1 MKMFLPVLFVL
12 ICFNA
17 KSQTDT
23 LYTNSEK
30 IACSVK
36 EITPD
41 AVRFAYPGED
51 LINSVYKNTIQKI
64 VFKSG
69 RVQTFAEST
78 SYKTV
83 KGAEDYEN
91 VALSQVE
98 SEVKGLFKV
107 GDVSSK
113 AKGTTVFS
121 SMEKVKERA
130 IKKLK
135 IQAAMLGANIIYITQ
150 SNTSGNQYGTQYQ
163 AGKTTETNFAGV
175 AYSNLLPVY
184 NDFIKAI
191 GDKKDFYAFEKY
203 KLAGSD
209 FDFEK
214 KIFSG
219 SVQLQ
224 NVYNENG
231 LIMVTAKIDGV
242 DNTTF
247 RVISFTDNQFIIS
260 YKDGER
266 IYNYRITI

>member
-1 MKMFLPVLFVL
+1 MQQTKEINALFTL
-12 ICFNA
+12 IDDPDHEVY
-17 KSQTDT
+17 STV
-23 LYTNSEK
+23 SEK
-30 IACSVK
+30 IVEFGK
-36 EITPD
+36 GIIPNL
-41 AVRFAYPGED
+41 ED
-51 LINSVYKNTIQKI
+51 LWENTL
-64 VFKSG
+64 SED
-69 RVQTFAEST
+69 VQ
-78 SYKTV
+78 
-83 KGAEDYEN
+83 
-91 VALSQVE
+91 
-98 SEVKGLFKV
+98 
-107 GDVSSK
+107 
-113 AKGTTVFS
+113 
-121 SMEKVKERA
+121 ER
-130 IKKLK
+130 IE
-135 IQAAMLGANIIYITQ
+135 MLIHRLHYTDL
-150 SNTSGNQYGTQYQ
+150 TQYQ

-203 KLAGSD
+203 KLAGND